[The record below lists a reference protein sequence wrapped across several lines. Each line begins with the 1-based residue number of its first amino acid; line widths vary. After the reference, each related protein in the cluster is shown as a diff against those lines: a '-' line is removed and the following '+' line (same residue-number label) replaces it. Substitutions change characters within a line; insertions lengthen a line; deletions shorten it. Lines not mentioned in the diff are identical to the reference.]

1 MVSVYVL
8 PKMSKLCDLESTVT
22 DLQGDL
28 GRHTVQSCHTYPSPH
43 LSLSSYLHSPYLVSH
58 FAFGLP
64 YPFLALSARPLL
76 LGTSK
81 QGSDGRS
88 HVLSLCRY
96 WCVSPHCEAGR
107 SPSIGC
113 CNCFAFS
120 LTATHH
126 ILASSYAFS
135 FNQNFTFL
143 TWQPTTL
150 VFLLCCNSLYFLLY
164 MIAK

>member
-1 MVSVYVL
+1 
-8 PKMSKLCDLESTVT
+8 MSKLCDLESTVT

-43 LSLSSYLHSPYLVSH
+43 LSLFLSPLS
-58 FAFGLP
+58 LP
-64 YPFLALSARPLL
+64 CLPFCLWPSTPLPSFLALSARPLL

-107 SPSIGC
+107 SPFIGC

-126 ILASSYAFS
+126 ILASSNAFS